1 MVTVTAADPD
11 GEMASVDVTIKVT
24 DVDEAPKIITGGLVV
39 RGTSDINYAENGTG
53 MVTTYSAAGPDAAD
67 ATWSLSGADAGASA
81 SAVPGCSPSWLP
93 PTMKARRTPTP
104 ITSTW

>member
-24 DVDEAPKIITGGLVV
+24 DVDEAPKIIAGGLVV

-53 MVTTYSAAGPDAAD
+53 MVATYSAAGPDAAD
-67 ATWSLSGADAGASA
+67 ATWRPVGSRRWRPQHQQCRGAHLHGF
-81 SAVPGCSPSWLP
+81 PQL
-93 PTMKARRTPTP
+93 
-104 ITSTW
+104 